1 MINWAQ
7 INTVF
12 LDMDG
17 TLLDL
22 NFDTYFW
29 RKHLP
34 QRYAEKHSLT
44 LTEAQE
50 QLFPRFLSV
59 EGTINWYCLDY
70 WTRELAL
77 DIPLLKQ
84 EVKHLIDVHPHV
96 TEFLQALREQG
107 KHVVLVTNAHM
118 KSLELKMEQT
128 QLAGH
133 LDTIICAHD
142 FGQPKEAQAFWQ
154 QLQHKLPFSTEH
166 TLLIDDSLPVLRSA
180 RQYGIG
186 HLLAV
191 QKPDS
196 QAPRKDVE
204 EFEAISSFLEIMPV

>member
-1 MINWAQ
+1 MIDWAQ
-7 INTVF
+7 INSVF

-29 RKHLP
+29 RVHLP
-34 QRYAEKHSLT
+34 QCYAEKHHLT

-50 QLFPRFLSV
+50 QLFPRFLGV

-70 WTRELAL
+70 WAQELEL

-96 TEFLQALREQG
+96 IKFLQAVREQN

-128 QLAGH
+128 QLGEY

-142 FGQPKEAQAFWQ
+142 FGQPKETQAFWQ
-154 QLQHKLPFSTEH
+154 QLQHKMPFTAEH

-180 RQYGIG
+180 RTYGIG

-191 QKPDS
+191 KKPDS
-196 QAPRKDVE
+196 QAPLKDVE
-204 EFEAISSFLEIMPV
+204 EFEAISSFLEIMPA